1 MNGVSIHLVVED
13 VAEALDWYPKALGA
27 TVRRVLH
34 LPDGSPALAD
44 LDILGTLVAVA
55 APIPGGTMATPATS
69 GTTAAAY
76 HLTVEDAAAALG
88 RAEEAGATVFEPLHD
103 AFWGD
108 RTGQVLDPWGHRW
121 AFDQHVRGVSD
132 SEVERELASLSSGQT
147 DDR

>member
-34 LPDGSPALAD
+34 LLDGSPALAD
-44 LDILGTLVAVA
+44 LDISGTLVAVA
-55 APIPGGTMATPATS
+55 APIPGGPLATPATS

-76 HLTVEDAAAALG
+76 HLTVEDAEAALR

-121 AFDQHVRGVSD
+121 TFDQHVRDVSD
-132 SEVERELASLSSGQT
+132 SEVERELASLMSGG
-147 DDR
+147 D